1 MDSKS
6 ITMKSKMQFT
16 IVKAYE
22 NKQYLSHLII
32 EHNSDNL
39 TQFWFLVRISFN
51 GSFEPQNEVHPKN
64 SGQ

>member
-16 IVKAYE
+16 IVKANE
-22 NKQYLSHLII
+22 KKQYLSHLII

-39 TQFWFLVRISFN
+39 TRFWFLVSIDFI
-51 GSFEPQNEVHPKN
+51 GSF
-64 SGQ
+64 